1 MQGTQDKAKPS
12 KADKE
17 AAWLDN
23 KLAYIRGLKSPS
35 DQLKLLLL
43 LAEKPTRT
51 PDEERAFATII
62 RAEKAAER
70 AKAAQANAT
79 RILKAEAAAERKR
92 RDHELYKVAGLL
104 GLVGLVDKRTG
115 MPLMDLGE
123 LTGALAGLVQV
134 PADDPRRTEWKRA
147 GDAILARDEK
157 ESRKT
162 AEEVARPLN
171 T

>member
-1 MQGTQDKAKPS
+1 MQSTKDKAKPS

-70 AKAAQANAT
+70 ARAAQADAA
-79 RILKAEAAAERKR
+79 RLLKAEAAAERKR
-92 RDHELYKVAGLL
+92 RNHELYKVAGLL
-104 GLVGLVDKRTG
+104 GLVGLVDKKTG
-115 MPLMDLGE
+115 MPLLDVAE

-134 PADDPRRTEWKRA
+134 PADDPRRVEWKRA
-147 GDAILARDEK
+147 GDAILSRAQAEREAWEK
-157 ESRKT
+157 
-162 AEEVARPLN
+162 APGF
-171 T
+171 